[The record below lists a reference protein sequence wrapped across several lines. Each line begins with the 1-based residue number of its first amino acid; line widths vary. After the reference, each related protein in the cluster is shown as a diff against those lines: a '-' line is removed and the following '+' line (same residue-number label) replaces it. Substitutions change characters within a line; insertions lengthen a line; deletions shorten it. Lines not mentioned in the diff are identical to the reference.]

1 MVAAQPCDI
10 HLHIPFVIAP
20 CPYLEGTFSPHTQP
34 AVKLAYMQSLMEE
47 LKQFVH
53 EGVCPRSITIGGGA
67 ATTIDEHMF
76 AVLEGGLREV
86 YSYTAHNHTNH
97 AASSSSCPPSGS
109 VSAPV
114 LPVSVSADP
123 GLLSSAAL
131 ARFAGL
137 GANRIIMRYFTSD
150 PREADVLGMPCAG
163 VEMQKTQ
170 KVIECSSVQNIDMQ
184 VLIGIPGQT
193 GKTLIRTLD
202 DAAMSRPVH
211 FELLPYGL
219 DASQADANA
228 EESRLFEI
236 AAHWLE
242 AHGYQAYTASCFVLV
257 DRVDSQ
263 RINEVH
269 RWNEAAELNL
279 GAGTTSAF
287 DGMLWSTTADID
299 VYIEHANDPA
309 AITVAATAIDETA
322 ARLRAQFA
330 QLYQLSSIPFDARWQ
345 SLVDEGLLMRKG
357 DQVCLSGAGRLRY
370 HATFARMA

>member
-47 LKQFVH
+47 LKQFAH
-53 EGVCPRSITIGGGA
+53 EGVCPRSIMIGGGA

-76 AVLEGGLREV
+76 AVLEEGLREV
-86 YSYTAHNHTNH
+86 YSCDVYNHVNH
-97 AASSSSCPPSGS
+97 AASSSSCSSSGL
-109 VSAPV
+109 VSTPV
-114 LPVSVSADP
+114 PVSVSADP

-137 GANRIIMRYFTSD
+137 GVNRIIMRYFTSD

-170 KVIECSSVQNIDMQ
+170 KVIECNLVQNIDMQ

-242 AHGYQAYTASCFVLV
+242 AHGYQAYTASCFALV
-257 DRVDSQ
+257 DRADSQ
-263 RINEVH
+263 RINESH

-287 DGMLWSTTADID
+287 DGMLWSTTADIN

-309 AITVAATAIDETA
+309 AITVAATTIDETTA
-322 ARLRAQFA
+322 QLRAQFA
-330 QLYQLSSIPFDARWQ
+330 QLYQLSSIPFDARWK
-345 SLVDEGLLMRKG
+345 SLVDEGLLMQES

-370 HATFARMA
+370 YVTFSRMT